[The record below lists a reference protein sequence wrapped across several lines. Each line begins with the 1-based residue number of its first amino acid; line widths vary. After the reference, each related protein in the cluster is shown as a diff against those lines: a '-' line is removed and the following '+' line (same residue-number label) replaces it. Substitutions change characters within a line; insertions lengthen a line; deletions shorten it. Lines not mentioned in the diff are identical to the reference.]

1 MQFVPNLANPLVR
14 YCMSENISSTI
25 KAFSAT
31 VLALYQPKLTSI
43 KKEIIKQTRS
53 NNQSLLNLS
62 RMQLQMICCVGAI
75 LAACVASDYI
85 FHVSTPIIVTC
96 LCVGLCV
103 CVCVP
108 LSLSLYPSLLLRN
121 FNRLLTLLAETDLS
135 MSVNFFY
142 GKLLP
147 YYVVVTISK

>member
-1 MQFVPNLANPLVR
+1 MWNHSSWRSAVVPNLANPLVR

-31 VLALYQPKLTSI
+31 VLALYQPKLTSK

-53 NNQSLLNLS
+53 NNQSLLNWS
-62 RMQLQMICCVGAI
+62 RRQLQMICCVGAI
-75 LAACVASDYI
+75 LAAYVVSDYI

-96 LCVGLCV
+96 LCVCLCV
-103 CVCVP
+103 S

-135 MSVNFFY
+135 MSVNFFFRVN
-142 GKLLP
+142 
-147 YYVVVTISK
+147 YYHIM